1 MAERSPQPLP
11 GASRP
16 GRERGRDGGTA
27 GGWVVAIGGLRE
39 GAWGTR
45 RVAFQSVIC
54 LKRKRNA
61 CERQEWIVGRVSHQ
75 LGSTA
80 EP

>member
-1 MAERSPQPLP
+1 M
-11 GASRP
+11 
-16 GRERGRDGGTA
+16 
-27 GGWVVAIGGLRE
+27 VIGGLQD
-39 GAWGTR
+39 GASGSR

-61 CERQEWIVGRVSHQ
+61 CEMQEWIVGRVSHQ

-80 EP
+80 KP